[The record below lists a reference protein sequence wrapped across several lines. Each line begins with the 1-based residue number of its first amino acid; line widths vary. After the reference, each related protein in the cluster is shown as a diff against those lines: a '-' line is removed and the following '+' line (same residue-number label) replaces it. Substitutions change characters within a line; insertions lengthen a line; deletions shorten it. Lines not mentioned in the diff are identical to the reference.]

1 MTSGYTRRRGFT
13 LLELVIVV
21 VVVAVLASVAL
32 PGYQDQ
38 VRKSRRASAQSHLL
52 DIAQREQQYLL
63 DTRSYASTIAALNMA
78 TPAEVSAYYTVA
90 ITTAGGPPPSFTAS
104 ATPIASQAGDLGG
117 AALTVDNT
125 GLKTPAGVW

>member
-1 MTSGYTRRRGFT
+1 MTSGFARRRGFT

-21 VVVAVLASVAL
+21 VVVAILASVAL

-63 DTRSYASTIAALNMA
+63 DARSYASTVAALNMS
-78 TPAEVSAYYTVA
+78 TPPDVSAYYTIA

-117 AALTVDNT
+117 AALSIDNT
-125 GLKTPAGVW
+125 GLKTPPGVW

>member
-1 MTSGYTRRRGFT
+1 MTITHNNRRGYGSYMTSGFPRRRGFT

-21 VVVAVLASVAL
+21 VVVAILASVAL

-63 DTRSYASTIAALNMA
+63 DARSYASTIAALNMS
-78 TPAEVSAYYTVA
+78 TPADVFAYYT
-90 ITTAGGPPPSFTAS
+90 I
-104 ATPIASQAGDLGG
+104 
-117 AALTVDNT
+117 
-125 GLKTPAGVW
+125 